1 MKLNDKFSTTFKIA
15 WQINVIDDYIY
26 ILDYDTNEFVIYE
39 DVAKDIWMK
48 IQKNWN
54 VRQII
59 EYIVKNY
66 DGAIYDFVKDDVFEF
81 VEKNIEMGYL
91 KYEQ

>member
-1 MKLNDKFSTTFKIA
+1 MKMNDKFSTTFKIA
-15 WQINVIDDYIY
+15 WQRNVIEDYIY

-48 IQKNWN
+48 IQEKLNLN
-54 VRQII
+54 QII

-66 DGAIYDFVKDDVFEF
+66 EGATYSIVKDDVIEF
-81 VEKNIEMGYL
+81 IEKNIEMGYL
-91 KYEQ
+91 NYE